1 MPEQNTKEHERTSKA
16 NIAYHDLVAESY
28 DGTEGEAFQHT
39 AFFQTRLENIVA
51 SLAEKSGG
59 GAFLDIGCGTG
70 KVLIHAEKV
79 FGNAVG
85 IDVSFNM
92 LKIANKRGYQVLQ
105 ADAVSL
111 PFKDETFDVV
121 SIYSVLHHIYDYASI
136 FREVSRV
143 IKSKGLLYT
152 DWDPNRVPDSRVKG
166 LLLCYPIGV
175 MRSLALELEGEHKNT
190 RNGKVTTEA
199 ELRARTGKELMESAE
214 YHNVGEG
221 KPRGIDFELI
231 KRTLLREGFINV
243 TPRYHWHGFTVNQ
256 LTSGPI
262 TMKKVLLK
270 SAKIL
275 GIERYME
282 NIQITAFK
290 R

>member
-1 MPEQNTKEHERTSKA
+1 
-16 NIAYHDLVAESY
+16 
-28 DGTEGEAFQHT
+28 
-39 AFFQTRLENIVA
+39 
-51 SLAEKSGG
+51 
-59 GAFLDIGCGTG
+59 
-70 KVLIHAEKV
+70 
-79 FGNAVG
+79 
-85 IDVSFNM
+85 
-92 LKIANKRGYQVLQ
+92 
-105 ADAVSL
+105 
-111 PFKDETFDVV
+111 
-121 SIYSVLHHIYDYASI
+121 
-136 FREVSRV
+136 
-143 IKSKGLLYT
+143 
-152 DWDPNRVPDSRVKG
+152 
-166 LLLCYPIGV
+166 
-175 MRSLALELEGEHKNT
+175 
-190 RNGKVTTEA
+190 
-199 ELRARTGKELMESAE
+199 MESAE